1 LIEVKDMERRN
12 FRTFGWVQDPSDFD
26 SLYKVVSIFNENSKT
41 YENLVKTRINELVE
55 ERDGKERLLNAL
67 KARPLKLKYAD
78 LVGTAF
84 SPRSAARCNGIVQA
98 TVKGQQRPFI
108 SDWPADNFIRWAQ
121 CLGFIK
127 YNYYDDTFEI
137 TELGLEFSNSE
148 EGAKRN
154 EILEE
159 ALLSY
164 SPAVRILSLLEDGTE
179 KTKFELG
186 QNLGFIGEDGFT
198 SLPQDILIMTLASE
212 DDIKERNKLKAD
224 TEGSSDKY
232 ARMIAKWLIKLD
244 LLKQVSKTVN
254 VKIGMNTYT
263 ENIGQ
268 SYVITAKGIKAL
280 NKVRGKSKFKR
291 VAKNISWE
299 MLATKGI
306 DRDYIRTRRAY
317 IIKILAE
324 AKNGLTLEEIRDK
337 LELLYMT
344 SELFT
349 VVRDDIEGLVNIGLN
364 ITIRNNK
371 YYFDDTIND
380 FVIPR
385 IKDKTNEK
393 SEITIKKDDLREQ
406 LDILSHEYLSLVDL
420 SFDSKQNRL
429 FEMKVIELLTKECKY
444 EGLHLGGSRK
454 PDGVIYTSDLTTN
467 YGVIIDTKAYSKGYD
482 LPISQIDEMT
492 RYVEENNK
500 RDKTRNPNEW
510 WNNFN
515 KDINEF
521 YFAFISGEFKGNIDE
536 KLKRISIATNRKGSA
551 IAIMPLIKLANEI
564 KAQRMNLED
573 AKVVFLNQLYTRL

>member
-1 LIEVKDMERRN
+1 MIEVKDMEKRS

-26 SLYKVVSIFNENSKT
+26 ALYKVVSIFNENSQI
-41 YENLVKTRINELVE
+41 YEELVTRKITELIE
-55 ERDGKERLLNAL
+55 ERDGRERLLNAMNL
-67 KARPLKLKYAD
+67 RPLKLKYAD

-84 SPRSAARCNGIVQA
+84 YPRPSARCNGIVQA

-108 SDWPADNFIRWAQ
+108 SDWPADNFVRWAQ

-137 TELGLEFSNSE
+137 TEKGLSFSNSE
-148 EGAKRN
+148 EGKKRN

-164 SPAVRILSLLEDGTE
+164 PPAVRILNLLEDGTE

-186 QNLGFIGEDGFT
+186 QKLGFVGEDGFT
-198 SLPQDILIMTLASE
+198 SLPQDILVMTLANEE
-212 DDIKERNKLKAD
+212 DTKEKNKLRTD

-244 LLKQVSKTVN
+244 LVKQVTKQVTVQ
-254 VKIGMNTYT
+254 IGANTYT

-268 SYVITAKGIKAL
+268 SYIITAKGIKAL
-280 NKVRGKSKFKR
+280 NRARGKSKFKR
-291 VAKNISWE
+291 ISKNISWE
-299 MLATKGI
+299 MLATKGT

-317 IIKILAE
+317 IIKILVE
-324 AKNGLTLEEIRDK
+324 SKNGLTLEEIRDR
-337 LELLYMT
+337 LELIYMM

-349 VVRDDIEGLVNIGLN
+349 VVKDDIDGLVNIGLN
-364 ITIRNNK
+364 ISIKNGK
-371 YYFDDTIND
+371 YYFDDAIND
-380 FVIPR
+380 FIIPR
-385 IKDKTNEK
+385 VKDEANEK
-393 SEITIKKDDLREQ
+393 SEITIKKDELREK

-429 FEMKVIELLTKECKY
+429 FEMKVVELLTKECKY

-454 PDGVIYTSDLTTN
+454 PDGIIYTSELSNN

-482 LPISQIDEMT
+482 LPISQVDEMT

-510 WNNFN
+510 WNNFD
-515 KDINEF
+515 KSINEF
-521 YFAFISGEFKGNIDE
+521 YFTFISGEFKGNINE
-536 KLKRISIATNRKGSA
+536 KLERISIATKRTGAA
-551 IAIMPLIKLANEI
+551 IAIMSLIKLANEI
-564 KAQRMNLED
+564 KAKRMNLENVKSVFSN
-573 AKVVFLNQLYTRL
+573 KVY

>member
-1 LIEVKDMERRN
+1 MIEIKDMEKRN

-26 SLYKVVSIFNENSKT
+26 SLYKVVSIFNENSSI
-41 YENLVKTRINELVE
+41 YEDLVENKINELVE
-55 ERDGKERLLNAL
+55 VRDGRERLLNAL
-67 KARPLKLKYAD
+67 KAKPLRLKYTD

-84 SPRSAARCNGIVQA
+84 SPRSSARCNGIVQA

-127 YNYYDDTFEI
+127 YNYFDDTFEI

-148 EGAKRN
+148 EGTKRN

-164 SPAVRILSLLEDGTE
+164 PPAIRILSLLEDGKV

-186 QNLGFIGEDGFT
+186 QNLGFVGEDGFT
-198 SLPQDILIMTLASE
+198 SLPQDILIMTLANT
-212 DDIKERNKLKAD
+212 DDVKEKNKLRTD

-244 LLKQVSKTVN
+244 LLKQVTKTV
-254 VKIGMNTYT
+254 VAEIGTNTYK

-280 NKVRGKSKFKR
+280 NKARGKSKFKR
-291 VAKNISWE
+291 ISKNISWE
-299 MLATKGI
+299 MLATKGV

-317 IIKILAE
+317 ILKILVE
-324 AKNGLTLEEIRDK
+324 TKGGLTLEEIRDR
-337 LELLYMT
+337 LEIHAI
-344 SELFT
+344 SELYT

-364 ITIRNNK
+364 INIKNGK
-371 YYFDDTIND
+371 YYLDDDIND

-385 IKDKTNEK
+385 IKDDNNGK
-393 SEITIKKDDLREQ
+393 SEITIKKDQLREK

-429 FEMKVIELLTKECKY
+429 FEMKVVELLIKECKY
-444 EGLHLGGSRK
+444 EGLHLGGSRR
-454 PDGVIYTSDLTTN
+454 PDGIIYTLSLKDN

-482 LPISQIDEMT
+482 LPISQVDEMT

-510 WNNFN
+510 WKNF
-515 KDINEF
+515 KQDINDF
-521 YFAFISGEFKGNIDE
+521 YFTFISGEFKGNIDE
-536 KLKRISIATNRKGSA
+536 KLERISIATNRKGAA
-551 IAIMPLIKLANEI
+551 IAILSLIKLANEV
-564 KAQRMNLED
+564 KAKRMNLEEVRNIFQN
-573 AKVVFLNQLYTRL
+573 KVY